1 MSSILE
7 LYCLARW
14 SHASMEVF
22 QEMGDDNKFLSIS
35 PTPGQVPVST
45 NGKKRKLKEK
55 IHSCL
60 PLQISET
67 DNLPR
72 YLCFK
77 CVFNLDNF
85 YTFRRSCVE
94 AVNMLK
100 VFAAQA
106 MESKV
111 KAQQSQANANT
122 SLSMVHNLLPQVM
135 LDYML

>member
-1 MSSILE
+1 MTSLKQQINSTT
-7 LYCLARW
+7 
-14 SHASMEVF
+14 M
-22 QEMGDDNKFLSIS
+22 NKFSELCRLCATYQTAKIDIFSD
-35 PTPGQVPVST
+35 

-85 YTFRRSCVE
+85 YTFRKSCVE

-106 MESKV
+106 LEMKN
-111 KAQQSQANANT
+111 KAQMQQQQHSNANANA
-122 SLSMVHNLLPQVM
+122 SLSMVHNLLPQ
-135 LDYML
+135 

>member
-1 MSSILE
+1 MNSPHMRTILTSTE
-7 LYCLARW
+7 DPVGDRRTVVLSAR
-14 SHASMEVF
+14 
-22 QEMGDDNKFLSIS
+22 QS